1 MKDGSSVGHIGSR
14 GTEYRNRAIHKG
26 MAQGNIGNEGK
37 ARDVGANGEAVG
49 QRGVWWA
56 PGG

>member
-1 MKDGSSVGHIGSR
+1 MGHIGSR